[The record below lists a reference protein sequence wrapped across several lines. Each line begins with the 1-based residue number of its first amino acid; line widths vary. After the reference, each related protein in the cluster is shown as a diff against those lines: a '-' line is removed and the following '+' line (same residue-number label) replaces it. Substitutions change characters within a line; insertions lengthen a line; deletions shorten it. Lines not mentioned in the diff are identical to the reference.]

1 MKTIKNVSLPIEL
14 RPALFVGIVAFF
26 ATLTLQSQTF
36 HDTEIKLQSDL
47 QAAVEAETNTRILE
61 QWRRALPLKKNEL
74 EMSIRLVETSDSSLK
89 AIKKIIS
96 KLKAENPQTHI
107 LLADVSG
114 EDTPQSFAQME
125 ELFASNPEIKNLP
138 KADQDQLKAALR
150 EYRYN
155 GETIVE
161 THNRKLT
168 YIKFFINGIPF
179 AFLSHLG
186 RDLPVA
192 AHALVGL
199 WMGLLCAFNQYTLLG
214 FNRLAFAIPDAIF
227 NGLDKAQDITYR
239 YVFRNFFQLDKTF
252 EVLGLKIPFESFAVD
267 LASRNLDSHTFLKT
281 IPKKLM
287 TFLLVFPYLYA
298 NYFVFEWGD
307 NMILHHFKPQEYGL
321 FDLHSITN
329 ATLASWMSILLA
341 SKTDYFAE
349 GIPHLAVNNFAHR
362 MNRPLSERLVWIT
375 SVSMFISSVVTMLA
389 GGADLFHAQQITHLA
404 WPISAAGMA
413 YYVLDQFLL
422 SPNLKENFK
431 KTLKIGPRDPFKS
444 PILDLDATEKQNV
457 SKKKLPTYTK
467 RSLCITLLQKGTQ

>member
-26 ATLTLQSQTF
+26 ATVTLHSQTYI
-36 HDTEIKLQSDL
+36 DTEIKLQSDL
-47 QAAVEAETNTRILE
+47 QAAVEAGTNTRILE
-61 QWRRALPLKKNEL
+61 EWKRVLPPDTNKLN
-74 EMSIRLVETSDSSLK
+74 MSIRLVETTDDSFK
-89 AIKKIIS
+89 AVKKIVT
-96 KLKAENPQTHI
+96 KLKTQNPETHI
-107 LLADVSG
+107 LIADVSG

-125 ELFASNPEIKNLP
+125 ALFASNPEIKSLP
-138 KADQDQLKAALR
+138 KADLEQLKEALK

-155 GETIVE
+155 GEAIVE
-161 THNRKLT
+161 KHNRKLT

-186 RDLPVA
+186 RDLPTA
-192 AHALVGL
+192 AHALVGV

-214 FNRLAFAIPDAIF
+214 FNRLAFSVPDAIF
-227 NGLDKAQDITYR
+227 NGLERAQDFAYKH
-239 YVFRNFFQLDKTF
+239 VLRNFFELDKTF
-252 EVLGLKIPFESFAVD
+252 EMLGLKIPFESFAVD

-307 NMILHHFKPQEYGL
+307 NMILHHFKPQEYGV
-321 FDLHSITN
+321 FEMHSITN
-329 ATLASWMSILLA
+329 ATLASWMGILLA

-349 GIPHLAVNNFAHR
+349 GIPHLAVNNFGHR
-362 MNRPLSERLVWIT
+362 TNRPLAERLAWIT
-375 SVSMFISSVVTMLA
+375 SVSMVISSIVTMLA

-404 WPISAAGMA
+404 WPISVAGMA

-422 SPNLKENFK
+422 SPTLKETFK
-431 KTLKIGPRDPFKS
+431 KTLRIGPREEFKT
-444 PILDLDATEKQNV
+444 PLVDLD
-457 SKKKLPTYTK
+457 SPKKAVTAKKEIVKNSK